1 MPIEAIS
8 RPITP
13 EISPLIRLPL
23 VSVTMLVSPMTASRK
38 FSGGPKRSE
47 NLASTG
53 ATSSSASV
61 EMMPPQKLA
70 TVAIVIATPPLPLR
84 VIG

>member
-1 MPIEAIS
+1 MPTEASS
-8 RPITP
+8 RPMTP
-13 EISPLIRLPL
+13 EMSPLIRLPL
-23 VSVTMLVSPMTASRK
+23 VSVTMLARPMIASRK

-47 NLASTG
+47 NLARIG
-53 ATSSSASV
+53 ATSSRAIV

-70 TVAIVIATPPLPLR
+70 TVATVMATPPLPLR